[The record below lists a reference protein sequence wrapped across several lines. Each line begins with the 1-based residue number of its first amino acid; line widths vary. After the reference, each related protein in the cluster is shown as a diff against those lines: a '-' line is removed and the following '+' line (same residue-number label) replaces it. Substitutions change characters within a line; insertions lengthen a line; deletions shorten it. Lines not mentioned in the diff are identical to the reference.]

1 MPLHHKP
8 VSANSYISPCMGLHR
23 LNYENPSGYNLM
35 SMWPGQAARRAEE
48 LRPGGTKLLHNR
60 FGLNKSGAQRSSSA
74 PPPRQQPSACR
85 LSIAAMS
92 RAAGRSRER
101 HGAAESSSC
110 QPQKRISR
118 NPGLPVHKKIAQS
131 HGVFEASL
139 VLGCRR
145 TGRSASNAWRTSS
158 VTPPP

>member
-85 LSIAAMS
+85 LSITAMS

-110 QPQKRISR
+110 QPQSGSQET
-118 NPGLPVHKKIAQS
+118 PACLFTKKLRKVMACS
-131 HGVFEASL
+131 KPHL
-139 VLGCRR
+139 C
-145 TGRSASNAWRTSS
+145 
-158 VTPPP
+158 

>member
-1 MPLHHKP
+1 MLMPLHHKP
-8 VSANSYISPCMGLHR
+8 VSANSYKSPCMGLHR

-85 LSIAAMS
+85 LSIAAIAGA
-92 RAAGRSRER
+92 RGRSRRR

-110 QPQKRISR
+110 QPQKQISS
-118 NPGLPVHKKIAQS
+118 NPGLFVHTKCAQS

-139 VLGCRR
+139 APGFRR
-145 TGRSASNAWRTSS
+145 TGR
-158 VTPPP
+158 